1 MIRNYEEFSLV
12 GSERQGLA
20 TKIKGG
26 VSKPRHSHKN
36 GIGLN
41 YLIDFLQFIQIEERA
56 NEVYKKSPYK
66 FKAAT
71 IEMIRWCLERGVISK
86 REEYK
91 SKFKS
96 RKRPMV
102 FYHITDDG
110 RELLRLIR

>member
-1 MIRNYEEFSLV
+1 MITLV
-12 GSERQGLA
+12 RTERQGMA
-20 TKIKGG
+20 TELKGG
-26 VSKPRHSHKN
+26 VSKPRHSPKN
-36 GIGLN
+36 GIGIN
-41 YLIDFLQFIQIEERA
+41 YLVEFLQFLQIEERA
-56 NEVYKKSPYK
+56 SEVYKKSPYR

-71 IEMIRWCLERGVISK
+71 LEIIKWCLDRNIISR

-102 FYHITDDG
+102 FYHITDNG

>member
-1 MIRNYEEFSLV
+1 MLV
-12 GSERQGLA
+12 ETERQGLA

-26 VSKPRHSHKN
+26 VSKPRHSVKS
-36 GIGLN
+36 GMGLN
-41 YLIDFLQFIQIEERA
+41 YLVEFLQFVQIEERA
-56 NEVYKKSPYK
+56 SEVYKKSPYK

-71 IEMIRWCLERGVISK
+71 LEIIRWCLERKIISR

-102 FYHITDDG
+102 FYHITDNG
-110 RELLRLIR
+110 RELLRLIK